1 MNSMLLNIIIQTI
14 PKVDANRY
22 EEGRLIVK
30 PRGQWKSDAISGLII
45 CIICIIA
52 IIFTDKLSIP
62 YVGSLLFIGGSFG
75 FLYAAMWGFRGYL
88 VYKYYYDI
96 YKEEDLKKLEED

>member
-14 PKVDANRY
+14 PKVNANQY
-22 EEGRLIVK
+22 EDGQLLVK
-30 PRGQWKSDAISGLII
+30 PRKSWQSDYITGFLL
-45 CIICIIA
+45 CILCIIA
-52 IIFTDKLSIP
+52 IILTDKLPIP
-62 YVGSLLFIGGSFG
+62 YVGGLLFIGGFFG
-75 FLYAAMWGFRGYL
+75 LIYSLFFALRALM